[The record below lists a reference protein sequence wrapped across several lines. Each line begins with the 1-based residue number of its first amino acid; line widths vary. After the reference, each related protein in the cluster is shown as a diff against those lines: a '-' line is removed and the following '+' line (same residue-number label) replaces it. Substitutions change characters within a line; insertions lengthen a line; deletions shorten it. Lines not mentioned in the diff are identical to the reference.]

1 MSKLIELLQNQLIP
15 LQEEKQEIL
24 DSFPPRQPSYRGA
37 GYAITEGSH
46 QTDRRCPKKCGR
58 FDGGNRSCYE
68 HRCDGGDVL
77 SINNS
82 ARDFNE
88 KRDKQM
94 FVATQSLNSQIKS
107 LENEILE
114 LKEKAQ
120 LPILRKQIIGNSQE
134 LDRLE
139 QKYNLFTE
147 RPTLEELKPSTKPAQ
162 PLADQLIQKP
172 ETQPAPPQPIS
183 ISLAIPQTNNKNLII
198 AGSVGFLV
206 ILIIILV
213 MRFRK

>member
-1 MSKLIELLQNQLIP
+1 MSKLIELLENQLIP
-15 LQEEKQEIL
+15 LQEEKQNIL
-24 DSFPPRQPSYRGA
+24 NSFPPSQAGYRGGTHAIMEA
-37 GYAITEGSH
+37 GH
-46 QTDRRCPKKCGR
+46 KTDDRCPKKCGR

-68 HRCDGGDVL
+68 HRCDSGDRL
-77 SINNS
+77 SLEQNV
-82 ARDFNE
+82 RTFNE
-88 KRDKQM
+88 KRNREIQQ
-94 FVATQSLNSQIKS
+94 ATAAINSQIATTEK
-107 LENEILE
+107 EILE

-139 QKYNLFTE
+139 QKYKLFTE
-147 RPTLEELKPSTKPAQ
+147 RPTLEELKASTKPAQ

-172 ETQPAPPQPIS
+172 QTQPPHPIS
-183 ISLAIPQTNNKNLII
+183 ISLAIPQTKNKKLII

>member
-1 MSKLIELLQNQLIP
+1 MSKLIELLENRLIP
-15 LQEEKQEIL
+15 LQEQRTEIIN
-24 DSFPPRQPSYRGA
+24 SFPKSQGGWREGTH
-37 GYAITEGSH
+37 AITEAGRE
-46 QTDRRCPKKCGR
+46 TDDRCPKKCDR
-58 FDGGNRSCYE
+58 FDGGNRSCRD
-68 HRCDGGDVL
+68 HHCDYGDYLNV
-77 SINNS
+77 IRN
-82 ARDFNE
+82 AKEFNE
-88 KRDKQM
+88 RRNREINQAVSSID
-94 FVATQSLNSQIKS
+94 SEIKTT
-107 LENEILE
+107 EKEILE

-120 LPILRKQIIGNSQE
+120 LPILRQQIIGNSQE

-147 RPTLEELKPSTKPAQ
+147 RPTLEELKPSTKAAQ

-172 ETQPAPPQPIS
+172 ETQAQPIN

>member
-1 MSKLIELLQNQLIP
+1 MSKLIELLENQLIP
-15 LQEEKQEIL
+15 LQEEKQNIL
-24 DSFPPRQPSYRGA
+24 NSFPPSQAGYRGGTHAIMEA
-37 GYAITEGSH
+37 GH
-46 QTDRRCPKKCGR
+46 KTDDRCPKKCGR

-68 HRCDGGDVL
+68 HRCDSGDVL

-88 KRDKQM
+88 KKNRQM
-94 FVATQSLNSQIKS
+94 FVATQNINSQIKS

-139 QKYNLFTE
+139 QKYKLFTE

-172 ETQPAPPQPIS
+172 ETQPAQPIS